1 MTDKKDYRR
10 NKKINK
16 SNIRNG
22 QKNKMSLQDF
32 NDDFV
37 SSYQL
42 SSGDFDRH
50 KLKEELHDNL
60 LNEVSEKDLEEK
72 DLEEKDLEKKDL
84 EEKDLEFEEDDKDY
98 EKYDDG
104 YFEPVPYKK

>member
-22 QKNKMSLQDF
+22 QKNKKSLQDF

-37 SSYQL
+37 SPYQL

-50 KLKEELHDNL
+50 KLKEEFNDLSNDL
-60 LNEVSEKDLEEK
+60 IEKDLEEK
-72 DLEEKDLEKKDL
+72 DLEEKDLK
-84 EEKDLEFEEDDKDY
+84 EKDLEFEEDDKDY

-104 YFEPVPYKK
+104 YFDPVPYKK

>member
-22 QKNKMSLQDF
+22 QKNKLSLQDF

-42 SSGDFDRH
+42 SSGDFDKH
-50 KLKEELHDNL
+50 KLKEEFDDLS
-60 LNEVSEKDLEEK
+60 NEVSEKDLELKETKLNEK
-72 DLEEKDLEKKDL
+72 DLEYEETKD
-84 EEKDLEFEEDDKDY
+84 EDDKEY

-104 YFEPVPYKK
+104 YFDPVPYKKN